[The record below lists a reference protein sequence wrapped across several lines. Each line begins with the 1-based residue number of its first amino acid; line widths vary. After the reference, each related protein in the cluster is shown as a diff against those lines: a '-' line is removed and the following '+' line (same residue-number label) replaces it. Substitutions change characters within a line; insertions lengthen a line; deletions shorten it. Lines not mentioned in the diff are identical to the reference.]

1 MQTAFEKAIE
11 LMITAD
17 PELLNILG
25 VTAKMS
31 LSSSLIALLLGVP
44 LGLLLGAA
52 SFRGRGL
59 LVVLNRTLM
68 GMPPV
73 VCGLIFYLFFSGVGP
88 FRGAEL
94 LFTVEIMIIAQVV
107 LITPIV
113 AGSMET
119 YASSVAPAVRENA
132 CGLGLGKGKTFALLL
147 NECVYQVFSA
157 YLLAFARAI
166 AEVGAVSMV
175 GGAIAWKTNV
185 MTTAIMEYTNKGN
198 FSKVAAAKEIE
209 QMKISAF
216 TKTYGGR
223 TVLDMPET
231 ELEHGAS
238 YAVIGANGSGK
249 STLARILAGVEK
261 PDGGKTVIS
270 GITVG
275 YMPQKSYAFRMT
287 VMRNLLV
294 GANDEERARYLMRKL
309 GIEHLASEPAHKL
322 SGGETARMALARLLM
337 RDRQLLIVD
346 EPTAAMDMESVT
358 LTERLLAEYRE
369 KTGCTLLLV
378 THSLRQA
385 ERLTE
390 KTLFFDFGKL
400 VEFGPTQQ
408 IITQPSCEQ
417 TRRFIELYGS

>member
-31 LSSSLIALLLGVP
+31 LSSSFIALLLGVP

-132 CGLGLGKGKTFALLL
+132 CGLGFGKGKTFALLL

-198 FSKVAAAKEIE
+198 FSK
-209 QMKISAF
+209 
-216 TKTYGGR
+216 
-223 TVLDMPET
+223 
-231 ELEHGAS
+231 
-238 YAVIGANGSGK
+238 
-249 STLARILAGVEK
+249 
-261 PDGGKTVIS
+261 
-270 GITVG
+270 GI
-275 YMPQKSYAFRMT
+275 A
-287 VMRNLLV
+287 
-294 GANDEERARYLMRKL
+294 L
-309 GIEHLASEPAHKL
+309 GI
-322 SGGETARMALARLLM
+322 
-337 RDRQLLIVD
+337 I
-346 EPTAAMDMESVT
+346 
-358 LTERLLAEYRE
+358 LLALSFVVNIVLS
-369 KTGCTLLLV
+369 LLQ
-378 THSLRQA
+378 R
-385 ERLTE
+385 RLS
-390 KTLFFDFGKL
+390 K
-400 VEFGPTQQ
+400 
-408 IITQPSCEQ
+408 
-417 TRRFIELYGS
+417 